1 MLLVSTNGKAGY
13 FLLSFFSLCQW
24 YVGTNAKWST
34 GISFER
40 ALTSYWFSSTSN
52 LLVVLLK
59 KLMHERVKWI
69 KIARGRFSSA
79 AGKEQK
85 MRSLK
90 ALEAREER
98 GVGWRDR
105 GKGRQ
110 WKDPCR
116 NEEHGWR
123 RVGSTGSWSGWAAG
137 RIQSWWKGKLEQLLL
152 DQITTLGKQRAKC
165 YT

>member
-1 MLLVSTNGKAGY
+1 
-13 FLLSFFSLCQW
+13 
-24 YVGTNAKWST
+24 
-34 GISFER
+34 
-40 ALTSYWFSSTSN
+40 
-52 LLVVLLK
+52 
-59 KLMHERVKWI
+59 MHERVKWI

-98 GVGWRDR
+98 GVCWRDR

-110 WKDPCR
+110 WKDPCS

-152 DQITTLGKQRAKC
+152 DQITTLGKQSVTPKFSWWKGWSNMLAGQRRWHRWQIAGRGKKWPEKGWFSLPAGGREI
-165 YT
+165 